1 MLPAMRAVVLT
12 YHSNNVL
19 GHEYA
24 RNDHVAL
31 ASDLA
36 TLAALRISVV
46 PLQRVVEALDAP
58 NTLPERCVA
67 LSCDDGSWFDWHD
80 LEHPTL
86 GVQRSFANVLGDA
99 ASARPDV
106 PVHLTSFVIVSPQ
119 AREELDRTCLI
130 GRGWWGEDWWQA
142 ALDSGR
148 MAIESHSWDHHHD
161 TLPQTATGLPGG
173 NFRNIETAAA
183 ADIEISQASD
193 YLDRKLPSR
202 RTRLFA
208 YPYGDVSAYLA
219 DDYLPRHRARH
230 GLAAAFTTQPIPVHQ
245 GSDRWRLGRYVC
257 GQHWASPEG
266 LQALLHDTLD

>member
-1 MLPAMRAVVLT
+1 MRAVVLT

-19 GHEYA
+19 GHDYA
-24 RNDHVAL
+24 QNDHVAL

-36 TLAALRISVV
+36 MLAALRIPVV
-46 PLQRVVEALDAP
+46 PLQRVVDALDAP
-58 NTLPERCVA
+58 HTLPERCVA

-86 GVQRSFANVLGDA
+86 GMQRSFANVLGDA
-99 ASARPDV
+99 VTTRPAV

-148 MAIESHSWDHHHD
+148 MAVESHSWDHHHD
-161 TLPQTATGLPGG
+161 TLASTATGKPGG
-173 NFRNIETAAA
+173 SFRNVDDAAA
-183 ADIEISQASD
+183 ADIEIRQASA
-193 YLDRKLPSR
+193 YLDARLPAR

-208 YPYGDVSAYLA
+208 YPYGHVNAYLT
-219 DDYLPRHRARH
+219 DDYLPRHRAEH
-230 GLAAAFTTQPIPVHQ
+230 GLDAAFTTEPRPVCA
-245 GSDRWRLGRYVC
+245 GAERWTLGRYVA
-257 GQHWASPEG
+257 GQHWTSPET
-266 LQALLHDTLD
+266 LQALLRNALR